1 MAQVTLMV
9 NGRNYEVACGD
20 GEEERIRSLSREID
34 ARVRAMADAVGQVG
48 EARLLL
54 MTSLILADEMKELSV
69 GGAGNGATNGKG
81 AIEEK
86 LSAREN
92 AVAAEEKRLSEMVV
106 QLDSYAER
114 LETIAERLVQA

>member
-1 MAQVTLMV
+1 MAQVTLTV

-54 MTSLILADEMKELSV
+54 MASLILADEMKELSA
-69 GGAGNGATNGKG
+69 GGGGNGTANGTTVN
-81 AIEEK
+81 EEK
-86 LSAREN
+86 LSEREN